1 MFILKRK
8 YLIIPTIF
16 TKNIQFSKYTMKL
29 YVSPSLWLTEYSI
42 AKDKIDSSQTKI
54 YSICKFQKSLK
65 RLRAALLIKKSQ
77 SLVWSLNSNLSSDLH
92 VNGWRGI
99 LNNTARLDSNSSPQI
114 SMKVCSAHSMLWKGQ
129 YLEILLL

>member
-42 AKDKIDSSQTKI
+42 SKGKIDSSQTKI
-54 YSICKFQKSLK
+54 YSICTFQKSLK
-65 RLRAALLIKKSQ
+65 RLRAALPIKKSQ
-77 SLVWSLNSNLSSDLH
+77 SLVWSLNSKLSSDLH
-92 VNGWRGI
+92 VSGWWGT
-99 LNNTARLDSNSSPQI
+99 LNNTARLDSNASPQM
-114 SMKVCSAHSMLWKGQ
+114 SMEVCSAHSMLWKGQ
-129 YLEILLL
+129 YSEILLL